1 MLEIPFSNKLYF
13 QPEILYSSKGFK
25 FDDEYQESNNRLNY
39 IDLPLLLKFYITKN
53 FNVVLGPQASFLLT
67 AVSSSDSSYDADIT
81 GLNNLDFG
89 LNLGLGIKFNTNMTL
104 DLRYAP
110 GLSNINKESDLN
122 NKNSLFLVSL
132 GYFF

>member
-13 QPEILYSSKGFK
+13 QPEILYSLKGFK